1 VAWQRDLRAWP
12 RLGVAPDADPFV
24 SIYASGVLRGCYG
37 SSEGPPG
44 ERIARAFLL
53 AASDARFPLVTSQE
67 RRDVV
72 AQLSYP
78 IRARRCAPAEL
89 IPAIEIGTHGLAVAL
104 ADGRCT
110 AVLPDVACQH
120 GLTASRFVAAAR
132 AKLGLPEGEPS
143 DAETYFTFDTE
154 VVSSERR
161 STRSE
166 ADACTLGLDWLRRQV
181 EADGSIRFGVNARG
195 GEPLPRGTMFHGRAA
210 TVIEALAISD
220 RAPAVVRRAR
230 AWLSR
235 EVADALNGQRT
246 TDWPQTVPQV
256 AGTLALAIRAG
267 VDVCERLTGLARS
280 TPELAASP
288 WHAAQVVAAL
298 GPVAPK
304 ELWQACV
311 RDLDRN
317 DVVPWTLLAARRFG
331 DHGVQ
336 AECERRLVRAIRS
349 AAPHRGAVY
358 GAHVPEIALTAMCV
372 TALRDSR
379 EPAARAAVGRGR
391 AFLTRWQYRSDNAPV
406 YVDPHTAIGAFPLS
420 PVHHVLRSDVT
431 AHAALA
437 LRA

>member
-1 VAWQRDLRAWP
+1 
-12 RLGVAPDADPFV
+12 V

-53 AASDARFPLVTSQE
+53 AASDARFSFVTNQE

-78 IRARRCAPAEL
+78 IRARRRVPAEL

-143 DAETYFTFDTE
+143 GAEAYFTFDTE
-154 VVSSERR
+154 VVSSARR
-161 STRSE
+161 TQRSE

-181 EADGSIRFGVNARG
+181 EADGSIHFGANARG
-195 GEPLPRGTMFHGRAA
+195 GEPIPRGAMFHGRAA
-210 TVIEALAISD
+210 TVIEALATRDGASS
-220 RAPAVVRRAR
+220 VVRRAR
-230 AWLSR
+230 AWLSH
-235 EVADALNGQRT
+235 EVADALDGRRT
-246 TDWPQTVPQV
+246 TDWPEAVPQV
-256 AGTLALAIRAG
+256 AGTLALAIGAG
-267 VDVCERLTGLARS
+267 VDVRDRLTDLARS
-280 TPELAASP
+280 APELAASP
-288 WHAAQVVAAL
+288 WHAAQVVAAI
-298 GPVAPK
+298 GPAAPRA
-304 ELWQACV
+304 LWNACT

-317 DVVPWTLLAARRFG
+317 DVAPWTLLAARRLG

-349 AAPHRGAVY
+349 VPPHRGAVY
-358 GAHVPEIALTAMCV
+358 GAHVPEIALTAMCI
-372 TALRDSR
+372 TALRDSG
-379 EPAARAAVGRGR
+379 EPASRAAVRRGR
-391 AFLTRWQYRSDNAPV
+391 AFLTRWQYRSANAPA
-406 YVDPHTAIGAFPLS
+406 YVDQSAIGAFPLS

-437 LRA
+437 LR